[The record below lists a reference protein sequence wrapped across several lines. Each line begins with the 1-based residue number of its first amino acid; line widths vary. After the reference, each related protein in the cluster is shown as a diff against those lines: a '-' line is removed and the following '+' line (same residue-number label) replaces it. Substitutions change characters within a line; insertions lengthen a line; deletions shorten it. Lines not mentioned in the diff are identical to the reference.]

1 MKKLPVLGFCGFSG
15 AGKTTLL
22 TKLIPALK
30 AQGIRAS
37 VIKHAHHAFDIDQ
50 PSKDSYKLRQ
60 AGSAQM
66 LIASSQRWAM
76 VTETP
81 TMKRE
86 PDLKYL
92 LTQIDSDLA
101 DIVLVEGFKH
111 EDIPKIEVY
120 RAALNQPLLAAGD
133 PNIIAV
139 ASDTALAIK
148 QQQIDLN
155 DIDAMVG
162 FVQQW
167 LKLSSTG

>member
-37 VIKHAHHAFDIDQ
+37 LIKHAHHAFDIDQ
-50 PSKDSYKLRQ
+50 PGKDSYKLRE
-60 AGSAQM
+60 AGSAQT
-66 LIASSQRWAM
+66 LIASSQRWALM
-76 VTETP
+76 TETDQ
-81 TMKRE
+81 TEKE
-86 PDLKYL
+86 PDLQYL

-111 EDIPKIEVY
+111 EAIPKIEVY
-120 RAALNQPLLAAGD
+120 RVALNRPLLAAED

-139 ASDTALAIK
+139 ASDIALAVK

-162 FVQQW
+162 FVEHW
-167 LKLSSTG
+167 LTQAH

>member
-30 AQGIRAS
+30 DQGIRAS

-111 EDIPKIEVY
+111 EAIPKIEVY
-120 RAALNQPLLAAGD
+120 RVALNQPLLAAGD
-133 PNIIAV
+133 PNIIAI
-139 ASDTALAIK
+139 ASDTVLAIK

-155 DIDAMVG
+155 DIDAVVD
-162 FVQQW
+162 FVQHW
-167 LKLSSTG
+167 LTQAH

>member
-66 LIASSQRWAM
+66 LIASNQRWALM
-76 VTETP
+76 TETS
-81 TMKRE
+81 TMERE

-92 LTQIDSDLA
+92 LTKIDSDLA

-111 EDIPKIEVY
+111 EAIPKIEVY
-120 RAALNQPLLAAGD
+120 RVALNQPLLAAGD
-133 PNIIAV
+133 PNIIAI
-139 ASDTALAIK
+139 ASDTVLAIK

-155 DIDAMVG
+155 DIDAVVD
-162 FVQQW
+162 FVQHW
-167 LKLSSTG
+167 LTQAH

>member
-30 AQGIRAS
+30 DQGIRAS

-66 LIASSQRWAM
+66 LIASSQRWALM
-76 VTETP
+76 TETP

-111 EDIPKIEVY
+111 EAIPKIEVY
-120 RAALNQPLLAAGD
+120 RAALNRPLLSAED

-139 ASDTALAIK
+139 ASDTVLAIK

-162 FVQQW
+162 FVQHW
-167 LKLSSTG
+167 LKLSSTD

>member
-30 AQGIRAS
+30 DQGIRAS

-50 PSKDSYKLRQ
+50 PGKDSYKLRE
-60 AGSAQM
+60 AGSAQT
-66 LIASSQRWAM
+66 LIASSQRWALM
-76 VTETP
+76 TETDQ
-81 TMKRE
+81 TEKE
-86 PDLKYL
+86 PDLQYL

-111 EDIPKIEVY
+111 EAIPKIEVY
-120 RAALNQPLLAAGD
+120 RVALNRPLLAAED

-139 ASDTALAIK
+139 ASDIALAVK

-155 DIDAMVG
+155 DIDAVVD
-162 FVQQW
+162 FVQHW
-167 LKLSSTG
+167 LTQAH

>member
-30 AQGIRAS
+30 DQGIRAS

-92 LTQIDSDLA
+92 LTQIDSQLA

-111 EDIPKIEVY
+111 EAIPKIEVY
-120 RAALNQPLLAAGD
+120 RAALNRPLLAAED

-139 ASDTALAIK
+139 ASDTVLAIK

-162 FVQQW
+162 FVEHW
-167 LKLSSTG
+167 LTQAH

>member
-50 PSKDSYKLRQ
+50 PGKDSYKLRE
-60 AGSAQM
+60 AGSAQI
-66 LIASSQRWAM
+66 LIASSQRWALM
-76 VTETP
+76 TETP
-81 TMKRE
+81 TMERE

-92 LTQIDSDLA
+92 LTKIDSDLA

-111 EDIPKIEVY
+111 EAIPKIEVY
-120 RAALNQPLLAAGD
+120 RAALNRPLLSAED

-139 ASDTALAIK
+139 ASDTVLAIK

-162 FVQQW
+162 FVEHW
-167 LKLSSTG
+167 LTQAN

>member
-66 LIASSQRWAM
+66 LIASSQRWALM
-76 VTETP
+76 TETP

-111 EDIPKIEVY
+111 EAIPKIEVY
-120 RAALNQPLLAAGD
+120 RVALNRPLLAAGD

-139 ASDTALAIK
+139 ASDIALAIK

-162 FVQQW
+162 FVKHW
-167 LKLSSTG
+167 LTQAH

>member
-30 AQGIRAS
+30 DQGIRAS

-50 PSKDSYKLRQ
+50 PGKDSYKLRE
-60 AGSAQM
+60 AGSAQT
-66 LIASSQRWAM
+66 LIASSQRWALM
-76 VTETP
+76 TETP

-111 EDIPKIEVY
+111 EAIPKIEVF
-120 RAALNQPLLAAGD
+120 RAALNRPLLAAED

-139 ASDTALAIK
+139 ASDTVLAIK

-162 FVQQW
+162 FVQHW
-167 LKLSSTG
+167 LKLSSTD

>member
-30 AQGIRAS
+30 DQGIRAS

-66 LIASSQRWAM
+66 LIASSQRWALM
-76 VTETP
+76 TETP

-111 EDIPKIEVY
+111 
-120 RAALNQPLLAAGD
+120 
-133 PNIIAV
+133 
-139 ASDTALAIK
+139 
-148 QQQIDLN
+148 
-155 DIDAMVG
+155 
-162 FVQQW
+162 
-167 LKLSSTG
+167 

>member
-30 AQGIRAS
+30 DQGIRAS

-66 LIASSQRWAM
+66 LIASSQRWALM
-76 VTETP
+76 TETP

-111 EDIPKIEVY
+111 EAIPKIEVY
-120 RAALNQPLLAAGD
+120 RAALNRPLLAAED

-139 ASDTALAIK
+139 ASDTVLAIK

-162 FVQQW
+162 FVEHW
-167 LKLSSTG
+167 LTQAH

>member
-50 PSKDSYKLRQ
+50 PGKDSYKLRQ

-66 LIASSQRWAM
+66 LIASNQRWALM
-76 VTETP
+76 TETS
-81 TMKRE
+81 TMERE

-92 LTQIDSDLA
+92 LTKIDSDLA

-111 EDIPKIEVY
+111 EAIPKIEVY
-120 RAALNQPLLAAGD
+120 RVALNQPLLAAGD
-133 PNIIAV
+133 PNIIAI
-139 ASDTALAIK
+139 ASDTVLAIK

-162 FVQQW
+162 FVQHW

>member
-30 AQGIRAS
+30 DQGIRAS

-66 LIASSQRWAM
+66 LIASRQRWALM
-76 VTETP
+76 TETP

-111 EDIPKIEVY
+111 EAIPKIEVY
-120 RAALNQPLLAAGD
+120 RAALNRPLLAAED

-139 ASDTALAIK
+139 ASDTVLAIK

-162 FVQQW
+162 FVEHW
-167 LKLSSTG
+167 LTQAH

>member
-30 AQGIRAS
+30 DQGIRAS

-66 LIASSQRWAM
+66 LIASSQRWALM
-76 VTETP
+76 TETP

-111 EDIPKIEVY
+111 EAIPKIEVY
-120 RAALNQPLLAAGD
+120 RAELNQPLLAIEDA
-133 PNIIAV
+133 NIIAV
-139 ASDTALAIK
+139 ASDTVLAIK

-162 FVQQW
+162 FVQHW
-167 LKLSSTG
+167 LKLSSTD

>member
-1 MKKLPVLGFCGFSG
+1 MKQLPVLGFCGFSG

-30 AQGIRAS
+30 TQGIRAS
-37 VIKHAHHAFDIDQ
+37 LIKHAHHSFDIDQ
-50 PSKDSYKLRQ
+50 AGKDSYKLRE
-60 AGSAQM
+60 AGSAQT
-66 LIASSQRWAM
+66 LIASNQRWALM
-76 VTETP
+76 TETP
-81 TMKRE
+81 EMKGE

-92 LTQIDSDLA
+92 LTQIDSHLA

-111 EDIPKIEVY
+111 EAIPKIEVY
-120 RAALNQPLLAAGD
+120 RASLNQPLLAIED
-133 PNIIAV
+133 THIVAV
-139 ASDTALAIK
+139 ASDTSLAIK
-148 QQQIDLN
+148 QQQIHLN

>member
-1 MKKLPVLGFCGFSG
+1 MKKLPVLGFCGLSG

-22 TKLIPALK
+22 NKLIPALK

-37 VIKHAHHAFDIDQ
+37 VIKHAHHNFDIDQ
-50 PSKDSYKLRQ
+50 PGKDSYKLRQ

-66 LIASSQRWAM
+66 LIASNQRWALM
-76 VTETP
+76 TETDQ
-81 TMKRE
+81 TEKE
-86 PDLKYL
+86 PDLQYL

-111 EDIPKIEVY
+111 EAIPKIEVY
-120 RAALNQPLLAAGD
+120 RAELNQPLLAIEDA
-133 PNIIAV
+133 NIIAV
-139 ASDTALAIK
+139 ASDTVLAIK

-162 FVQQW
+162 FVQHW
-167 LKLSSTG
+167 LKLSSTD

>member
-30 AQGIRAS
+30 DQGIRAS
-37 VIKHAHHAFDIDQ
+37 VIKHAHHNFDIDQ
-50 PSKDSYKLRQ
+50 PGKDSFKLRQ

-66 LIASSQRWAM
+66 LIASSQRWALM
-76 VTETP
+76 TETP

-111 EDIPKIEVY
+111 EAIPKIEVY
-120 RAALNQPLLAAGD
+120 RAALNRPLLSAED

-139 ASDTALAIK
+139 ASDTALATK

-162 FVQQW
+162 FVKHW
-167 LKLSSTG
+167 LTQAH

>member
-30 AQGIRAS
+30 DQGIRAS

-66 LIASSQRWAM
+66 LIASSQRWALM
-76 VTETP
+76 TETP

-111 EDIPKIEVY
+111 EAIPKIEVY
-120 RAALNQPLLAAGD
+120 RAALNQPLLSAED

-139 ASDTALAIK
+139 ASDTVLAIK

-162 FVQQW
+162 FVEHW
-167 LKLSSTG
+167 LTQAH

>member
-50 PSKDSYKLRQ
+50 PGKDSYKLRQ

-66 LIASSQRWAM
+66 LIASNQRWALM
-76 VTETP
+76 TETP
-81 TMKRE
+81 AMEDE
-86 PDLKYL
+86 PDLEYL
-92 LTQIDSDLA
+92 LTQIDHHLA

-111 EDIPKIEVY
+111 EAIPKIEVH
-120 RAALNQPLLAAGD
+120 RPSLGHSILASQDA
-133 PNIIAV
+133 NIIAV
-139 ASDTALAIK
+139 ASDAPLSMHI
-148 QQQIDLN
+148 QQIDLN
-155 DIDAMVG
+155 DVNAMVS
-162 FVQQW
+162 FIQYW
-167 LKLSSTG
+167 LKQAQ